1 LSLFTFPSTIPVPT
15 TPLLINWR
23 RIIGLLL
30 AFHLFRL
37 TWRHAI
43 SLLLLLSPNLL
54 LRNLLPPNLLGLR
67 LKNAFLFSCLT
78 GRHSILL
85 LRSLLAKYLLRCLNL
100 LPLPAAA
107 TAVAAAAISAAVTTA
122 VLFLSWRAAV
132 RITSAMTLALAESV
146 LI

>member
-1 LSLFTFPSTIPVPT
+1 
-15 TPLLINWR
+15 
-23 RIIGLLL
+23 
-30 AFHLFRL
+30 
-37 TWRHAI
+37 
-43 SLLLLLSPNLL
+43 LLLLSPNLL
-54 LRNLLPPNLLGLR
+54 LRSLLPPNLLGLR
-67 LKNAFLFSCLT
+67 LRNAFLSSRLT

-107 TAVAAAAISAAVTTA
+107 TASRGWSAAAISAAVTTA